1 MAHKHKL
8 VFVKTFK
15 KLELRVDFY
24 AGSAI
29 LACGA
34 GFNLSAEGIGHKL
47 GAVADSEHRNSEI
60 KNLRVAAQ
68 GFVRINAVGSAG
80 KNYADGGNFFDF
92 FKGNVAGLDFGIN
105 PKLAHAARDK
115 LAVLS
120 AEIENNY
127 GLVFHFF
134 LRCAKKRN
142 IIT

>member
-1 MAHKHKL
+1 MAHQH
-8 VFVKTFK
+8 
-15 KLELRVDFY
+15 LRVGYVKKEGEGGVELGVQRAVFALF
-24 AGSAI
+24 AGCDAAAQ
-29 LACGA
+29 LVRQ
-34 GFNLSAEGIGHKL
+34 KL
-47 GAVADSEHRNSEI
+47 HAVADSEHRNSEI

-80 KNYADGGNFFDF
+80 KNYADGRNFFDF

-127 GLVFHFF
+127 CLVFHFF